1 MGEELAMDMRDR
13 RWRDPGRGFADEACA
28 SRRSTAEGYV
38 LDDDAV
44 VSVISH
50 ASRLIAS
57 SLEPIGRGLFAG
69 GEGGALE
76 CGGLIRAAIQIDA
89 VNALYRRLSRPRH
102 RDLSLEDHCRCLC
115 CDLVLALGRLDV
127 TSRVAMCDA
136 PLSPHRDFRLAILVV
151 EVVAG
156 VIGQAAPCAGA
167 TIWVTLAPS
176 SDGRLELSISD
187 NLGARMSP
195 DPAHPRRFE
204 TLIEALAGEW
214 IAAAGPTHAFR
225 LRFPAG

>member
-1 MGEELAMDMRDR
+1 MDMRDR
-13 RWRDPGRGFADEACA
+13 RRRDPGRGFTDEACA

-102 RDLSLEDHCRCLC
+102 RDVSLEDHCRALC

-127 TSRVAMCDA
+127 TPRVAMCDTR
-136 PLSPHRDFRLAILVV
+136 LSPDRDFHLAILVA

-156 VIGQAAPCAGA
+156 AVGQAAPSEGSA
-167 TIWVTLAPS
+167 IWVTLAPS
-176 SDGRLELSISD
+176 ADGRLELSISD
-187 NLGARMSP
+187 TLGGPMPRAS
-195 DPAHPRRFE
+195 AHPHRIE
-204 TLIEALAGEW
+204 AVVEALAGER
-214 IAAAGPTHAFR
+214 IVTAGPPHAFR